1 MEDKTTHDEE
11 IASFEPTQV
20 DETTFDRGIAAWSHV
35 AGCFCLYC
43 NSWGILN
50 TFAVFETYYSNA
62 GAALVDNA
70 APSAIAWIGST
81 QSLLITLVSAIA
93 GPVYDLGHLRLLL
106 VAGTLL
112 VGLGQLG
119 PSFCHAYWQVFLTQ
133 GIAIGCGGGLLF
145 LPAVALLPQ
154 YFKSKLGL
162 AFGIATA
169 GSSAGATIY
178 PIVLRQLLDKVGF
191 VWAVRAMAFI
201 VLGTLLVPNMVLR
214 DRTKPRQIRAVLNL
228 ESLKDRA
235 YVLFIILGFVPF
247 AGFFSVYIW
256 LSLFSLRFTDDQM
269 AFYVVTIFNAASCFG
284 RILPNM
290 VADYVGPFNVIT
302 IGSLAAGILVLNMS
316 AIKSLAG
323 LIVMTVLLGITGG
336 VYIGTTPL
344 CFNALTDDKRL
355 LGTRMGMGYAVLGF
369 GVLVGG
375 PGAGAMLG
383 AAEPLHW
390 SGVWILSGVMCL
402 FGAFGYAVV
411 RASKYGMPVVQK
423 V

>member
-1 MEDKTTHDEE
+1 M
-11 IASFEPTQV
+11 
-20 DETTFDRGIAAWSHV
+20 
-35 AGCFCLYC
+35 
-43 NSWGILN
+43 
-50 TFAVFETYYSNA
+50 
-62 GAALVDNA
+62 AL
-70 APSAIAWIGST
+70 I
-81 QSLLITLVSAIA
+81 SAIA

-106 VAGTLL
+106 IAGTLL
-112 VGLGQLG
+112 VGVGQLG
-119 PSFCHAYWQVFLTQ
+119 PTFCHAYWQVFLTQ
-133 GIAIGCGGGLLF
+133 GVAIGCGGGLLF
-145 LPAVALLPQ
+145 LPAVAVLPQ

-169 GSSAGATIY
+169 GSSAGAAIY
-178 PIVLRQLLDKVGF
+178 PVVLRQLLNRIGF
-191 VWAVRAMAFI
+191 AWAVRTMALI
-201 VLGTLLVPNMVLR
+201 VLGTLLVPNVVLR
-214 DRTKPRQIRAVLNL
+214 YRTKPRQIRAILDLN
-228 ESLKDRA
+228 SLKDGT

-256 LSLFSLRFTDDQM
+256 LSLFSLKFTNEQM
-269 AFYVVTIFNAASCFG
+269 AFYVVAIFNAASCFG

-302 IGSLAAGILVLNMS
+302 IGSLAAGTLLLNMI

-323 LIVMTVLLGITGG
+323 MIVMAVLLGITGG

-390 SGVWILSGVMCL
+390 SGVWTLSGVMCC
-402 FGAFGYAVV
+402 FGALGYTVV
-411 RASKYGMPVVQK
+411 RVAKYGMPILQK